1 MLKRVTLENFFS
13 FGEPTTI
20 ELNPG
25 VNLLVGINGSGKSNF
40 LKAIRLLHEA
50 VVGKGFE
57 KTFLQ
62 EWGGFGNVA
71 NVSGGA
77 KDYIKLS
84 YVFDANMIVNKNDTK
99 LLATIENGNYTIN
112 YDVTIFKL
120 GTTEY
125 YFNEYLMVND
135 EDSVAEPIPILDIKN
150 NKGRLA
156 LLKDRKDDYGELVE
170 YPNEKLANTFSSS
183 ELILRQI
190 DKRIGVY
197 MDLRDSIQE
206 LIIYDYFNTAA
217 NSIIRQPSTFGTE
230 EKLLPTG
237 ENLNSVIQKLK
248 NNHSLDYEKI
258 EDLLRDINPN
268 FKDITFNL
276 FGSKSYLLLREKNL
290 ANAISIEHLSDGTL
304 RYLLLLAIF
313 YNPNRGQGICID
325 EPETGLHPDM
335 INTIADAIKH
345 AAKETQFFIATHSPL
360 LLNAFDLED
369 VLIFE
374 KDEKNQTK
382 VEYKSEDDFE
392 DWDENSLVGQLW
404 LNGQLG
410 GKRW

>member
-1 MLKRVTLENFFS
+1 MLKRITLENFFS

-62 EWGGFGNVA
+62 EWGGFDNVA
-71 NVSGGA
+71 NVSGGT

-84 YVFDANMIVNKNDTK
+84 YVFCYPTMLGFDKHKIINSGIKEE
-99 LLATIENGNYTIN
+99 ATYEVRIYKSGNTN
-112 YDVTIFKL
+112 
-120 GTTEY
+120 Y
-125 YFNEYLMVND
+125 YFDEYLTVDYN
-135 EDSVAEPIPILDIKN
+135 EKGPKVVIDIKN
-150 NKGRLA
+150 NKGKVT
-156 LLKDRKDDYGELVE
+156 LLTDEESGKGQLID
-170 YPNEKLANTFSSS
+170 YPNNGMSYGFLAS
-183 ELILRQI
+183 ELILRQLGKHI
-190 DKRIGVY
+190 NLYVHLKSVIT
-197 MDLRDSIQE
+197 DLSN
-206 LIIYDYFNTAA
+206 YDYFNTAS

-248 NNHSLDYEKI
+248 NNYSLDYEKI
-258 EDLLRDINPN
+258 ENLLRDINPN

-313 YNPNRGQGICID
+313 YNPNRGKGICID

-335 INTIADAIKH
+335 INTVADAIKH
-345 AAKETQFFIATHSPL
+345 ASKETQFFIATHSPL

-382 VEYKSEDDFE
+382 VEYKSEEDFE
-392 DWDENSLVGQLW
+392 GWNENSLVGQLW

>member
-1 MLKRVTLENFFS
+1 MLKRITLENFFS

-71 NVSGGA
+71 SVSGGS

-84 YVFDANMIVNKNDTK
+84 YVFDDSIYRNLVYSDTK
-99 LLATIENGNYTIN
+99 YKPIEVVYEI
-112 YDVTIFKL
+112 TIFSV
-120 GTTEY
+120 GNNGY
-125 YFNEYLMVND
+125 YLNEYLTPIYRDKYLRKNVNND
-135 EDSVAEPIPILDIKN
+135 IINIKN
-150 NKGRLA
+150 GKGRIVGFNKDIGDICTLLDYPSKYFTQVYDTSELFLKQMDKSIMSIA
-156 LLKDRKDDYGELVE
+156 LLWNRIKNISYYGQFD
-170 YPNEKLANTFSSS
+170 T
-183 ELILRQI
+183 
-190 DKRIGVY
+190 
-197 MDLRDSIQE
+197 SIQ
-206 LIIYDYFNTAA
+206 
-217 NSIIRQPSTFGTE
+217 SPIRQPSTFGTE

-290 ANAISIEHLSDGTL
+290 SRAIPIDHISDGTL

-335 INTIADAIKH
+335 INTIAAAIKH

-360 LLNAFDLED
+360 LLNAFELND

-374 KDEKNQTK
+374 KDKKNQTK
-382 VEYKSEDDFE
+382 VAYKSEDDFE

>member
-1 MLKRVTLENFFS
+1 MLKRITLENFFS

-20 ELNPG
+20 ELNAG

-40 LKAIRLLHEA
+40 LKAIRLLYEA

-62 EWGGFGNVA
+62 EWGGFSNVT
-71 NVSGGA
+71 NVSGGS

-84 YVFDANMIVNKNDTK
+84 YVFDYASIHPESFDKPANYFEVH
-99 LLATIENGNYTIN
+99 Y
-112 YDVTIFKL
+112 YVTIHKL
-120 GTTEY
+120 GTTGY
-125 YFNEYLMVND
+125 YFDEYLSLGHGVERTHLAID
-135 EDSVAEPIPILDIKN
+135 VKN
-150 NKGRLA
+150 NKGEIA
-156 LLKDRKDDYGELVE
+156 LLNGNSEKSRGELVK
-170 YPNEKLANTFSSS
+170 YPNENLDYNFSQT
-183 ELILRQI
+183 ELILREI
-190 DKRIGVY
+190 PKNMILYSFLKEAIEKLLV
-197 MDLRDSIQE
+197 
-206 LIIYDYFNTAA
+206 YDYFNTAST
-217 NSIIRQPSTFGTE
+217 SIIRQPGVFGTE

-313 YNPNRGQGICID
+313 YNPNRGKGICID

-335 INTIADAIKH
+335 IHTVAEAIKH

-360 LLNAFDLED
+360 LLNAFELDD

-374 KDEKNQTK
+374 KDAKNQTK
-382 VEYKSEDDFE
+382 VAYKSEEDFE
-392 DWDENSLVGQLW
+392 DWNENSLVGQLW

>member
-62 EWGGFGNVA
+62 EWGGFANVA
-71 NVSGGA
+71 NVSGGT

-84 YVFDANMIVNKNDTK
+84 YVVIHDLAQSHLTK
-99 LLATIENGNYTIN
+99 YVLIIHSLGHGFYSLEENIFTATGNN
-112 YDVTIFKL
+112 QEVL
-120 GTTEY
+120 
-125 YFNEYLMVND
+125 V
-135 EDSVAEPIPILDIKN
+135 
-150 NKGRLA
+150 
-156 LLKDRKDDYGELVE
+156 LKRKDDVCE
-170 YPNEKLANTFSSS
+170 YAWQMEENASKVAQWKNSSTDSGISLIPTESIFGQRNSFNIS
-183 ELILRQI
+183 ETSA
-190 DKRIGVY
+190 VY
-197 MDLRDSIQE
+197 RYASRLSV
-206 LIIYDYFNTAA
+206 YSSFNTSSKSA
-217 NSIIRQPSTFGTE
+217 IRQPSMFGTE

-237 ENLNSVIQKLK
+237 ENLNSIIQKLK
-248 NNHSLDYEKI
+248 NNYSLDYEKI

-313 YNPNRGQGICID
+313 YNPNRGEGICID

-335 INTIADAIKH
+335 INTIAEAIKY

-360 LLNAFDLED
+360 LLNAFDLDD

-374 KDEKNQTK
+374 KDKKNQTK

-392 DWDENSLVGQLW
+392 DWNENSLVGQLW

>member
-1 MLKRVTLENFFS
+1 MLKRITLENFFS

-25 VNLLVGINGSGKSNF
+25 ANLLVGINGSGKSNF

-71 NVSGGA
+71 NVSGGT

-84 YVFDANMIVNKNDTK
+84 YTFSDDVMKYKENIPKRNWEDASFDTIYNIVIHKIG
-99 LLATIENGNYTIN
+99 ATSYYLEEHLSSNNGSLGNTTYI
-112 YDVTIFKL
+112 DV
-120 GTTEY
+120 
-125 YFNEYLMVND
+125 
-135 EDSVAEPIPILDIKN
+135 KN
-150 NKGRLA
+150 NKGQLFA
-156 LLKDRKDDYGELVE
+156 FAEDEAEKVQLIK
-170 YPNEKLANTFSSS
+170 YPNAAMSFSEF
-183 ELILRQI
+183 ELILRQLNQ
-190 DKRIGVY
+190 GVKLY
-197 MDLRDSIQE
+197 FSIKE
-206 LIIYDYFNTAA
+206 AIENIVTYDYFNTAA
-217 NSIIRQPSTFGTE
+217 NSLVRQPSTFGTE

-237 ENLNSVIQKLK
+237 ENLNSIIQKLK
-248 NNHSLDYEKI
+248 NKHSLDYEKI
-258 EDLLRDINPN
+258 EELLRDINPN

-276 FGSKSYLLLREKNL
+276 YGSKSYLLLREKNL
-290 ANAISIEHLSDGTL
+290 ANAIGIDHLSDGTL

-313 YNPNRGQGICID
+313 YNPNRGTGICID

-335 INTIADAIKH
+335 IHTIAEAIKY
-345 AAKETQFFIATHSPL
+345 ASKETQFFIATHSSL

-374 KDEKNQTK
+374 KDKQNQTN
-382 VEYKSEDDFE
+382 VEYVFRQSKVDLF
-392 DWDENSLVGQLW
+392 L
-404 LNGQLG
+404 
-410 GKRW
+410 

>member
-1 MLKRVTLENFFS
+1 MLKRITLENFFS

-62 EWGGFGNVA
+62 EWGGFANVA
-71 NVSGGA
+71 NVSGGS
-77 KDYIKLS
+77 KDYIKLN
-84 YVFDANMIVNKNDTK
+84 YVFDAPKVPSKVHTPSGIEIQYNI
-99 LLATIENGNYTIN
+99 TIH
-112 YDVTIFKL
+112 KL
-120 GTTEY
+120 GTTGY
-125 YFNEYLMVND
+125 YFD
-135 EDSVAEPIPILDIKN
+135 EKISVTYPNGTLSIFMDIKN
-150 NKGRLA
+150 NKGNIV
-156 LLKDRKDDYGELVE
+156 LLTSMSTDRGEAIE
-170 YPNEKLANTFSSS
+170 YPNRNLPYNYYPT

-190 DKRIGVY
+190 SHNILFYEELKE
-197 MDLRDSIQE
+197 SIQE
-206 LIIYDYFNTAA
+206 LLTYDYFSTAS
-217 NSIIRQPSTFGTE
+217 NSTIRQPSIFGTE

-313 YNPNRGQGICID
+313 YNPNRGKGICID

-335 INTIADAIKH
+335 INTIAEAIKH

-360 LLNAFDLED
+360 LLNAFELND

-374 KDEKNQTK
+374 KDKKNQTI
-382 VEYKSEDDFE
+382 VDYKSEDDFE

>member
-1 MLKRVTLENFFS
+1 MLKRITLENFFS

-50 VVGKGFE
+50 VAGKGFE

-62 EWGGFGNVA
+62 EWGGFDNVA
-71 NVSGGA
+71 NVCGGK
-77 KDYIKLS
+77 KDYIKLNFVFGYAAIHPDS
-84 YVFDANMIVNKNDTK
+84 YKNVADYFNVDYSITIYKLGATGYFFDEFLNLSDGKETNNIFIDVKNNRGK
-99 LLATIENGNYTIN
+99 LILLA
-112 YDVTIFKL
+112 
-120 GTTEY
+120 
-125 YFNEYLMVND
+125 NEEV
-135 EDSVAEPIPILDIKN
+135 
-150 NKGRLA
+150 
-156 LLKDRKDDYGELVE
+156 DRRELFE
-170 YPNEKLANTFSSS
+170 YPNNNLPLSFSGT

-190 DKRIGVY
+190 SKNTNLYSFLKDAIENLSV
-197 MDLRDSIQE
+197 
-206 LIIYDYFNTAA
+206 YDYFNTSS
-217 NSIIRQPSTFGTE
+217 NSIIRQPSIFGTE

-237 ENLNSVIQKLK
+237 ENLNLVIQKLK
-248 NNHSLDYEKI
+248 NNYSLEYEKI

-276 FGSKSYLLLREKNL
+276 FGSKSYLLLRERNL

-313 YNPNRGQGICID
+313 YNPKRGMGICID

-335 INTIADAIKH
+335 INTISTAIKF
-345 AAKETQFFIATHSPL
+345 ASKNTQLFVATHSPL
-360 LLNAFDLED
+360 LLNAFELED
-369 VLIFE
+369 ILIFE
-374 KDEKNQTK
+374 KDKNNQTK
-382 VEYKSEDDFE
+382 VIRKTEEDFA
-392 DWDENSLVGQLW
+392 DWNDDYLVGQLW
-404 LNGQLG
+404 LNGQIG

>member
-50 VVGKGFE
+50 IAGKGFE

-71 NVSGGA
+71 NVSGGT

-84 YVFDANMIVNKNDTK
+84 YVMTQGSFEDEEGK
-99 LLATIENGNYTIN
+99 IELDWDDDSL
-112 YDVTIFKL
+112 DVTYIIVVHKL
-120 GTTEY
+120 GSTGY
-125 YFNEYLMVND
+125 YFD
-135 EDSVAEPIPILDIKN
+135 ELLISGPESNSTTFIEVEN
-150 NKGRLA
+150 NRGKLI
-156 LLKDRKDDYGELVE
+156 LLKDIDSKRGELIN
-170 YPNEKLANTFSSS
+170 YPNEGVRHSFSES

-190 DKRIGVY
+190 GLNINLYSDLKEKIG
-197 MDLRDSIQE
+197 E
-206 LIIYDYFNTAA
+206 LLTYDYFNTAS
-217 NSIIRQPSTFGTE
+217 NSIIRQPSIFGTE

-237 ENLNSVIQKLK
+237 ENLNSIIQKLK
-248 NNHSLDYEKI
+248 NNYSLDYEKI
-258 EDLLRDINPN
+258 EDLLGDINPN

-313 YNPNRGQGICID
+313 YNPNRGKGICID

-335 INTIADAIKH
+335 INTIAASIKH
-345 AAKETQFFIATHSPL
+345 ASKDTQFFIATHSPL
-360 LLNAFDLED
+360 LLNAFDLDD

-374 KDEKNQTK
+374 KDKENQTK

>member
-71 NVSGGA
+71 NVSGGT

-84 YVFDANMIVNKNDTK
+84 YVFDDPVKGRKDPNCGIQYDIIIYKVG
-99 LLATIENGNYTIN
+99 ATG
-112 YDVTIFKL
+112 
-120 GTTEY
+120 Y
-125 YFNEYLMVND
+125 YFD
-135 EDSVAEPIPILDIKN
+135 EHMIFSYKGKHEASYIKMKN
-150 NKGRLA
+150 NKGNIF
-156 LLKDRKDDYGELVE
+156 LLPNTDSKQAKIID
-170 YPNEKLANTFSSS
+170 YPNKGLPYNFSPS

-190 DKRIGVY
+190 GQNVTIHI
-197 MDLRDSIQE
+197 DLKE
-206 LIIYDYFNTAA
+206 IIENLLTYDYFNTAS
-217 NSIIRQPSTFGTE
+217 NSIIRQPSIFGTE

-237 ENLNSVIQKLK
+237 ENLNSIIQKLK
-248 NNHSLDYEKI
+248 NNYSLDYEKI

-313 YNPNRGQGICID
+313 YNPNRGKGICID

-335 INTIADAIKH
+335 INTIAAAIKH
-345 AAKETQFFIATHSPL
+345 ASKETQFFIATHSPL
-360 LLNAFDLED
+360 LLNEFDLED
-369 VLIFE
+369 VLVFE
-374 KDEKNQTK
+374 KDKKNQTK